1 MPDSFYRL
9 TLRLHR
15 DVVGTLYKMPREATE
30 DAWKVLR
37 GLEENPTPEAS
48 SLVEGLQDTYQI
60 RTDGYRIVY
69 EILEE
74 ENVVKILRL
83 HLVE

>member
-1 MPDSFYRL
+1 MPSGLYAY

-15 DVVGTLYKMPREATE
+15 DVVSTLYKMPRKAVE
-30 DAWKVLR
+30 DTCDILR
-37 GLEENPTPEAS
+37 SLEKDPTPEAS
-48 SLVEGLQDTYQI
+48 LVVEGHELTYQI

-69 EILEE
+69 GIYEE
-74 ENVVKILRL
+74 EKAIKVVRL